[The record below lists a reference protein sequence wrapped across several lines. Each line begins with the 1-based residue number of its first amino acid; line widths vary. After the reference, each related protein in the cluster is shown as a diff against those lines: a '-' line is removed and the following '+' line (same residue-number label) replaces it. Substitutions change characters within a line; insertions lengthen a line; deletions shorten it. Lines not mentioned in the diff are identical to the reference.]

1 MLLES
6 RIILIISMFTFV
18 FACLPSKG
26 KHAKTKVNIWGIQRY
41 MLSLHQKYTNMRNT
55 DEIGRFL
62 QDTLGIN
69 FKDKGVRRDAAGLLP
84 LYLKGIVS
92 IHEGTL
98 NERPH
103 LLCFYSSEVTLSS
116 FSPVKVAKEIKSHYS
131 IPVISILP
139 NIDALWRRNMI
150 SARQS
155 FIVPGKQIYLPCMLT
170 YLTINDNKK
179 VHAEKEMLSPLSQLI
194 LFYHLL
200 HSNIEDKSAS
210 GIAKQLGYSIKS
222 ITYAL
227 REMRNFELL
236 SMSKLSRSIFI
247 HFEKDNVTLWN
258 ESKQYLSTPISRIM
272 YFPDVNTFSVS
283 SEFSSESALIHYVPI
298 ISPQQENLEIL
309 AVWRAEELI
318 RKLKA
323 QKILKDYGVRK
334 VELWK
339 YNPSLLADEGYV
351 DPLSLYACYKDGKDE
366 RVLGELN
373 QVIQQKLK

>member
-1 MLLES
+1 ME
-6 RIILIISMFTFV
+6 
-18 FACLPSKG
+18 
-26 KHAKTKVNIWGIQRY
+26 
-41 MLSLHQKYTNMRNT
+41 NT
-55 DEIGRFL
+55 DKIGRFL
-62 QDTLGIN
+62 QDTLDIN
-69 FKDKGVRRDAAGLLP
+69 FKDMGVRRDIAGRMP

-103 LLCFYSSEVTLSS
+103 LLCFYSSEVTSSS
-116 FSPVKVAKEIKSHYS
+116 FSPVKVAKEIKSRYS

-155 FIVPGKQIYLPCMLT
+155 FIVPGKQIYLPYMLT
-170 YLTINDNKK
+170 YLTLNDNKK

-194 LFYHLL
+194 LFSHLL
-200 HSNIEDKSAS
+200 HSNIEDKTAS
-210 GIAKQLGYSIKS
+210 EIAKQLGYSIKS
-222 ITYAL
+222 ITHAL
-227 REMRNFELL
+227 REMQNFGLL
-236 SMSKLSRSIFI
+236 SMSKLSRSILI
-247 HFEKDNVTLWN
+247 HFEKGNVALWN
-258 ESKQYLSTPISRIM
+258 KSKQYLSTPISRIM
-272 YFPDVNTFSVS
+272 YFPDGNTFSVS
-283 SEFSSESALIHYVPI
+283 SEFSSESALVHYVPI

-309 AVWRAEELI
+309 AVWRADELI

-339 YNPSLLADEGYV
+339 YNPGLLADEGYV
-351 DPLSLYACYKDGKDE
+351 DLLSLYACYKDGKDE